1 MRSTRRFRLTKASKI
16 LIFIL
21 VVALIGGGV
30 SVGLKTGVV
39 KTNSDKKESVSEN
52 KNDYND
58 NNTISADEDGNV
70 INTDK
75 SDDKTIN
82 ISLDE
87 WIG

>member
-1 MRSTRRFRLTKASKI
+1 M
-16 LIFIL
+16 
-21 VVALIGGGV
+21 
-30 SVGLKTGVV
+30 KTGVV

-58 NNTISADEDGNV
+58 NNNTISADEDGNV

>member
-1 MRSTRRFRLTKASKI
+1 MYRWF
-16 LIFIL
+16 
-21 VVALIGGGV
+21 
-30 SVGLKTGVV
+30 V

-58 NNTISADEDGNV
+58 NNNTISADEDGNV